1 MWIQERVQFKVG
13 LFICYSNMA
22 LVENGAEFLHV
33 IISLAALL
41 FAAKI
46 FAEIFH
52 RLKMPIVL
60 GELLAGIVIGPFAI
74 GGLIFFD
81 GEALVSLNETIRNIG
96 EISAIVIL
104 FVAGLEITPR
114 EFLRGGAASFTVGS
128 LGVVVPFFVGFV
140 VLSFFGLDAL
150 ESMLVATALT
160 ATSIAISVQVLTEL
174 GKMQT
179 KEARLILGAA
189 IVDDILAIA
198 VLSVVT
204 TMVQTGDTSPAITD
218 VIFLILQILG
228 LFAALL
234 IGSIFLIPKLLHV
247 ERLWKSKGSIEGIVT
262 ASFFGAAGIAA
273 FVGLSPIVGAFAVGM
288 AVASTRL
295 IKQVDQYAE
304 KLLIIFGPLFFA
316 IIGAQV
322 DLRGVNFNVLYLS
335 GIVIAIAVTT
345 KIVGCGLPSIL
356 FLKDKTKALRV
367 GVGMVSRGEVGLIVA
382 GVGVSTGA
390 LTSDIYTTVIIM
402 VALTTIITPIW
413 LKKSYTSETN
423 LTAQPASKSRDEN
436 K

>member
-1 MWIQERVQFKVG
+1 MV
-13 LFICYSNMA
+13 S
-22 LVENGAEFLHV
+22 EFVHV
-33 IISLAALL
+33 IISLALLL

-52 RLKMPIVL
+52 RLKLPIVL
-60 GELLAGIVIGPFAI
+60 GELLAGIIVGPFAI
-74 GGLIFFD
+74 GGLISFD
-81 GEALVSLNETIRNIG
+81 GEPLVALDETIRNIG

-114 EFLRGGAASFTVGS
+114 EFLRGGAASEVGS
-128 LGVVVPFFVGFV
+128 FGVIIPFIVGFV
-140 VLSFFGLDAL
+140 VLSLFGLDAL

-160 ATSIAISVQVLTEL
+160 ATSIAITVQVLTEF

-204 TMVQTGDTSPAITD
+204 TMVQTGDTSPAVTD

-234 IGSIFLIPKLLHV
+234 IGSILLIPRMLHV

-295 IKQVDQYAE
+295 LRQVDEYAE

-322 DLRGVNFNVLYLS
+322 DLRGVNLDVLYLAA
-335 GIVIAIAVTT
+335 IVIAVAIVT
-345 KIVGCGLPSIL
+345 KLVGCGLPLMI
-356 FLKDKTKALRV
+356 FLKNRTKALRV
-367 GVGMVSRGEVGLIVA
+367 GIAMISRGEVGLIVA
-382 GVGVSTGA
+382 GVGVSAGV

-413 LKKSYTSETN
+413 LKRSY
-423 LTAQPASKSRDEN
+423 KDEFAVSGVLLLEEVN
-436 K
+436 